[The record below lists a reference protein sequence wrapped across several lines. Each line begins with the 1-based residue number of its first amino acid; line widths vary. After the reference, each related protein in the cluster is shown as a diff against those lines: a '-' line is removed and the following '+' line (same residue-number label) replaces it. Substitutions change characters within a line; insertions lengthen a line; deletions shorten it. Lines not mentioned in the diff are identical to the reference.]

1 MSHILN
7 TYLPKHCCLLFL
19 YSTARFWD
27 QFQGC
32 TADAACQS
40 CYEGEKTS
48 HVRQRLKQ
56 VSCLNLCLPVKTY
69 GNKLSLFFSLPL
81 CCWYRLNGIRLYVYL
96 QKTWSFG
103 PALFLSKRLIIWFH
117 LNISTVS
124 TSVLR
129 VARTN
134 VKLMKGKKNGFGVG
148 ITLPLERT
156 NPSCAHTQRDSYP
169 AVCINTNKLCA
180 IRWN

>member
-40 CYEGEKTS
+40 CYEGERTS

-134 VKLMKGKKNGFGVG
+134 VKLMKGNCLWDRAWGRWGKWGTKKKQKMD
-148 ITLPLERT
+148 LE
-156 NPSCAHTQRDSYP
+156 
-169 AVCINTNKLCA
+169 LE
-180 IRWN
+180 